1 MDINKIHEKVKRQF
15 VDETTGHDWDHIN
28 RVVANSRMILQE
40 YNNESINHDIVIA
53 AAYVHDLIDDKLFN
67 NLDEAETKT
76 RTILNEADVK
86 PEEIDAIIEICHK
99 QSYSANIE
107 NVQKLTKEGQI
118 VQDADR
124 LDAIG
129 AIGILRTAYFG
140 GAKRHK
146 LYSDEINQSPDLND
160 KASYRQSKNVI
171 QHFYD
176 KLLNIEKLMNTEVA
190 KNIARQRTVYMREF
204 LTQLDEEL
212 TGNR

>member
-1 MDINKIHEKVKRQF
+1 MNINKIHETVKEQF
-15 VDETTGHDWDHIN
+15 VNETTGHDWDHIN
-28 RVVANSRMILQE
+28 RVVANSRLILQE
-40 YNNESINHDIVIA
+40 YGDVSINHDIVIA
-53 AAYVHDLIDDKLFN
+53 AAYVHDLIDDKLFD
-67 NLDEAETKT
+67 NLAEAEKKT
-76 RTILNEADVK
+76 RTILKEADANL
-86 PEEIDAIIEICHK
+86 EEIDIIIEICHK

-129 AIGILRTAYFG
+129 AIGILRTAYYG
-140 GAKRHK
+140 GAKGHK
-146 LYSDEINQSPDLND
+146 LYSEDIDQSPDLND

-176 KLLNIEKLMNTEVA
+176 KLLNIENLMNTEVA
-190 KNIARQRTVYMREF
+190 QKIARQRSTYMREF
-204 LTQLDEEL
+204 LAQLNEEL